1 MVGLSERL
9 AFILTLDADGAIRGF
24 QRVGKEADKSL
35 GKADARLEKLGHT
48 MTKFGAGAV
57 AASGVAA
64 VGLFGLAKA
73 SEEARLSEV
82 KLDNTLANMPK
93 LAGAN
98 KQAFLDLAD
107 AIQSKTAADGD
118 AIVAAQAMLGTFR
131 LTQGQILD
139 VTPLVVDYA
148 RKFGVDLV
156 SAATQVGKALD
167 GQIGAL
173 KRNGVSIDENLF
185 KTDKYAAVTQALRDQ
200 VGGFAEQEGKTMAG
214 QLARL
219 KNEMGDIAEGV
230 GVGVVAAF
238 GDMSGAVFGA
248 VDAVGGLNEETLAGA
263 GQFATYGTAAL
274 GVVGSLSFVA
284 GQAIKLR
291 DRFTVLGE
299 DGTRSVNN
307 LGKAAGSLGGIL
319 VAGGVIAAAYE
330 LGQAFDDGNKFA
342 ESFASGLS
350 TVEVALSRVTQIVD
364 DNNDAMA
371 RHIKEAP
378 DYTRETLEQ
387 ALATKNLEENLDQ
400 LSKILET
407 GNIVAAS
414 RYRDAMGEA
423 GLSTEEATQRIEEH
437 TAAAKQNKADMEATA
452 AIIGESADASDDDA
466 DSKRRQTDAT
476 YDAADAARA
485 QAAALRETW
494 AASDRADD
502 LEEAVAGFNE
512 ALNDT
517 ADTGGRAAKAID
529 RVAEKQKA
537 VDAASKDAERALRAH
552 QDAVEAVA
560 DANDDLVKAQKA
572 LEKALKGPTVEDR
585 TDAENELTD
594 ARLSAEDANDAV
606 TDAQEKYNEKVAE
619 FGPTSDEA
627 RRALN
632 DLNQAKQRAK
642 QAANDVTVA
651 QTALNDVYGWTAETA
666 PEVAAAQDAVAEA
679 EKRVAAATQNVKDR
693 WVEFNDAARKS
704 DETVNASLS
713 TFGAS
718 DGALRSNRDRAD
730 ELAQAYLRVRDSI
743 RQIIAAKLEEQIA
756 GTTKVAD
763 LQDLYLRVK
772 SMPGLSDQQRAELLG
787 AIEAGIVA
795 ARPGGGRSSGSP
807 GVPGYATGGVVP
819 GPMGAPQLAVVH
831 GGEQVLTPAQ
841 RGGGG
846 GIAIYNYGVMA
857 GPDAERW
864 LIDTI
869 ASAQRRGL
877 VA

>member
-1 MVGLSERL
+1 
-9 AFILTLDADGAIRGF
+9 
-24 QRVGKEADKSL
+24 
-35 GKADARLEKLGHT
+35 
-48 MTKFGAGAV
+48 
-57 AASGVAA
+57 
-64 VGLFGLAKA
+64 
-73 SEEARLSEV
+73 
-82 KLDNTLANMPK
+82 
-93 LAGAN
+93 
-98 KQAFLDLAD
+98 
-107 AIQSKTAADGD
+107 
-118 AIVAAQAMLGTFR
+118 
-131 LTQGQILD
+131 
-139 VTPLVVDYA
+139 
-148 RKFGVDLV
+148 
-156 SAATQVGKALD
+156 
-167 GQIGAL
+167 
-173 KRNGVSIDENLF
+173 
-185 KTDKYAAVTQALRDQ
+185 
-200 VGGFAEQEGKTMAG
+200 
-214 QLARL
+214 
-219 KNEMGDIAEGV
+219 
-230 GVGVVAAF
+230 
-238 GDMSGAVFGA
+238 
-248 VDAVGGLNEETLAGA
+248 
-263 GQFATYGTAAL
+263 
-274 GVVGSLSFVA
+274 
-284 GQAIKLR
+284 
-291 DRFTVLGE
+291 
-299 DGTRSVNN
+299 
-307 LGKAAGSLGGIL
+307 
-319 VAGGVIAAAYE
+319 
-330 LGQAFDDGNKFA
+330 
-342 ESFASGLS
+342 
-350 TVEVALSRVTQIVD
+350 
-364 DNNDAMA
+364 
-371 RHIKEAP
+371 
-378 DYTRETLEQ
+378 
-387 ALATKNLEENLDQ
+387 
-400 LSKILET
+400 
-407 GNIVAAS
+407 
-414 RYRDAMGEA
+414 
-423 GLSTEEATQRIEEH
+423 
-437 TAAAKQNKADMEATA
+437 
-452 AIIGESADASDDDA
+452 
-466 DSKRRQTDAT
+466 
-476 YDAADAARA
+476 
-485 QAAALRETW
+485 
-494 AASDRADD
+494 
-502 LEEAVAGFNE
+502 
-512 ALNDT
+512 
-517 ADTGGRAAKAID
+517 
-529 RVAEKQKA
+529 
-537 VDAASKDAERALRAH
+537 
-552 QDAVEAVA
+552 
-560 DANDDLVKAQKA
+560 VKAQKA
-572 LEKALKGPTVEDR
+572 LGKALKGPTVEDR